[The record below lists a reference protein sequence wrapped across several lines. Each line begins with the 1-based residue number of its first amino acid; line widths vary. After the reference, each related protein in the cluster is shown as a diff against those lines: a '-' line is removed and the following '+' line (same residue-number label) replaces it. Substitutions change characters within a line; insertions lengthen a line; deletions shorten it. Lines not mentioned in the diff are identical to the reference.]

1 MNYKIGDGILIRT
14 YISPLPPSRLYFPLI
29 IDWHCVAGQQQLP
42 TTTTADLLLAEYSE
56 TDSDSSSQERK
67 SRGYDGYY
75 KMNRSK
81 PQTHKRPRK
90 KRAAIPVQPP
100 KVPAFGMGS
109 YVQPPE
115 VPMMYQPRMKQQV
128 GVVAAATLGAAE
140 KKVGGL
146 IGSTWKGGAS
156 NELLLQEDESS
167 VDVSSPRDNNS
178 PIFGILA
185 AAKAAKEQA
194 ELQQQQQMQR
204 PRTKEEE
211 KQERRRAKDDAT
223 RLRKMLEK
231 EKELEKKAAKRKSKK
246 GEVVAPVA
254 SLPDF
259 IQSETNFIPLFL
271 EKCILFIEQEGL
283 DSEGIY
289 RVPGNRAHVDLL
301 YQKFEE
307 GE

>member
-1 MNYKIGDGILIRT
+1 
-14 YISPLPPSRLYFPLI
+14 
-29 IDWHCVAGQQQLP
+29 
-42 TTTTADLLLAEYSE
+42 
-56 TDSDSSSQERK
+56 
-67 SRGYDGYY
+67 
-75 KMNRSK
+75 MNRK
-81 PQTHKRPRK
+81 AQTHKRPRK

-115 VPMMYQPRMKQQV
+115 VPMMYQPRMKQSSV

-140 KKVGGL
+140 KKVGSL
-146 IGSTWKGGAS
+146 ISSTWKGGAS
-156 NELLLQEDESS
+156 NEMLLQEDESS
-167 VDVSSPRDNNS
+167 IDVSSPRDNNS

-185 AAKAAKEQA
+185 AKAAKEQA
-194 ELQQQQQMQR
+194 EQQQQQQQAR

-211 KQERRRAKDDAT
+211 KLERRRAKDDAT

-231 EKELEKKAAKRKSKK
+231 EKELEKKAKRKSGKANK
-246 GEVVAPVA
+246 DAPAPVA
-254 SLPDF
+254 TLPDF
-259 IQSETNFIPLFL
+259 IQSETNYIPLFL

-307 GE
+307 GEWNGTKEREGNEFVK

>member
-1 MNYKIGDGILIRT
+1 M
-14 YISPLPPSRLYFPLI
+14 SRK
-29 IDWHCVAGQQQLP
+29 A
-42 TTTTADLLLAEYSE
+42 
-56 TDSDSSSQERK
+56 
-67 SRGYDGYY
+67 
-75 KMNRSK
+75 
-81 PQTHKRPRK
+81 QTHKRPRK

-100 KVPAFGMGS
+100 KVPSFGMGS

-115 VPMMYQPRMKQQV
+115 VPMMYQPRMKQTV

-156 NELLLQEDESS
+156 NEMLLQEDESS
-167 VDVSSPRDNNS
+167 VDVPSP
-178 PIFGILA
+178 
-185 AAKAAKEQA
+185 
-194 ELQQQQQMQR
+194 QQLQR

-211 KQERRRAKDDAT
+211 KLERRRAKDDAT

-231 EKELEKKAAKRKSKK
+231 EKELEKKAAKRKSGKGGK
-246 GEVVAPVA
+246 GEVQGPTA

-271 EKCILFIEQEGL
+271 EKCIQFIEQEGL

-307 GE
+307 GKGGRQTGEKLRD

>member
-1 MNYKIGDGILIRT
+1 MYKFCKLKLVTELIRN
-14 YISPLPPSRLYFPLI
+14 PHLLLPHPSSRR
-29 IDWHCVAGQQQLP
+29 HCSATEAGP
-42 TTTTADLLLAEYSE
+42 TADLLAEYSE

-67 SRGYDGYY
+67 GRGYDGYY
-75 KMNRSK
+75 KMNRK
-81 PQTHKRPRK
+81 AQTHKRPRK

-100 KVPAFGMGS
+100 KVPSFGMGS

-115 VPMMYQPRMKQQV
+115 VPMMYQPRMKQSSV

-156 NELLLQEDESS
+156 NEMLLQEDESS
-167 VDVSSPRDNNS
+167 VCDVSSPRDNNS

-185 AAKAAKEQA
+185 AKAAKEQA
-194 ELQQQQQMQR
+194 EQMQR

-231 EKELEKKAAKRKSKK
+231 EKELEKKAAKRKSGKGGK
-246 GEVVAPVA
+246 GEVPAAPVA

-259 IQSETNFIPLFL
+259 IQSETNYIPLFL
-271 EKCILFIEQEGL
+271 EKCIQFIEQEGL

>member
-1 MNYKIGDGILIRT
+1 
-14 YISPLPPSRLYFPLI
+14 
-29 IDWHCVAGQQQLP
+29 
-42 TTTTADLLLAEYSE
+42 
-56 TDSDSSSQERK
+56 
-67 SRGYDGYY
+67 
-75 KMNRSK
+75 
-81 PQTHKRPRK
+81 
-90 KRAAIPVQPP
+90 
-100 KVPAFGMGS
+100 
-109 YVQPPE
+109 
-115 VPMMYQPRMKQQV
+115 MMYQPRIKQGV

-146 IGSTWKGGAS
+146 MGPMISSTWKGGAS

-167 VDVSSPRDNNS
+167 IDVSSPRDNNS

-185 AAKAAKEQA
+185 AKQKEADQ
-194 ELQQQQQMQR
+194 QR

-211 KQERRRAKDDAT
+211 KLERRRAKEDAT

-231 EKELEKKAAKRKSKK
+231 EKELEKKAKRKSGKANAK
-246 GEVVAPVA
+246 SGSNDGPGTNQS
-254 SLPDF
+254 SLADF
-259 IQSETNFIPLFL
+259 IQSEANFIPLFL
-271 EKCILFIEQEGL
+271 EKCVQFIEQEGL